1 MGWLEEDLRRYEN
14 EQVENENYWDS
25 LVDKARSELK
35 FCYKLNEEDLE
46 EVLRDILGDADYDW
60 DDLKWLKE
68 KVMQSKEWEDNQN
81 EKEKSCVSTL
91 WRWKLQL

>member
-25 LVDKARSELK
+25 LVDKAINELK
-35 FCYKLNEEDLE
+35 YCYKLNEEELE

-60 DDLKWLKE
+60 DDLKWLKQ
-68 KVMQSKEWEDNQN
+68 KVIESKEWEDNQSKG
-81 EKEKSCVSTL
+81 E
-91 WRWKLQL
+91 

>member
-35 FCYKLNEEDLE
+35 YCYKLSEEDLE
-46 EVLRDILGDADYDW
+46 EVLRDVLDDADYDW

-81 EKEKSCVSTL
+81 E
-91 WRWKLQL
+91 

>member
-14 EQVENENYWDS
+14 EQVENENYWDR

-35 FCYKLNEEDLE
+35 YCYKLNEEDLE
-46 EVLRDILGDADYDW
+46 EVLRDILDDTDYDW

-68 KVMQSKEWEDNQN
+68 KVIQSKEWEDNQN
-81 EKEKSCVSTL
+81 GEEE
-91 WRWKLQL
+91 

>member
-25 LVDKARSELK
+25 LVDDARSELK
-35 FCYKLNEEDLE
+35 CYYKLNEEELE
-46 EVLRDILGDADYDW
+46 EVLRDVLGDADYDW

-68 KVMQSKEWEDNQN
+68 KVMESKEWEDNQN
-81 EKEKSCVSTL
+81 GK
-91 WRWKLQL
+91 

>member
-25 LVDKARSELK
+25 LVADARSELK
-35 FCYKLNEEDLE
+35 YCYKLNEEELE
-46 EVLRDILGDADYDW
+46 DVLRDILGDADYDW

-68 KVMQSKEWEDNQN
+68 KVMESKEWEDNQN
-81 EKEKSCVSTL
+81 GK
-91 WRWKLQL
+91 

>member
-25 LVDKARSELK
+25 LVNDAISELK
-35 FCYKLNEEDLE
+35 YCYKLNEEELEDL
-46 EVLRDILGDADYDW
+46 LRDVLGDADYDW

-68 KVMQSKEWEDNQN
+68 KVMESKEWEDNQN
-81 EKEKSCVSTL
+81 EK
-91 WRWKLQL
+91 

>member
-1 MGWLEEDLRRYEN
+1 MSWLEDDLRKYEN

-25 LVDKARSELK
+25 LVDKAINELK

-46 EVLRDILGDADYDW
+46 DVLRDILDDADYDW

-81 EKEKSCVSTL
+81 GE
-91 WRWKLQL
+91 

>member
-1 MGWLEEDLRRYEN
+1 MGWLEEDLRKYEN
-14 EQVENENYWDS
+14 EQSENENFWDR

-35 FCYKLNEEDLE
+35 YCYKLSEEDLE

-68 KVMQSKEWEDNQN
+68 KVIESKEWEDNQN
-81 EKEKSCVSTL
+81 GEEE
-91 WRWKLQL
+91 

>member
-35 FCYKLNEEDLE
+35 YCYKLSEEDLE
-46 EVLRDILGDADYDW
+46 EVLRDILDDTDYDW

-68 KVMQSKEWEDNQN
+68 KVIESKEWEDNQN
-81 EKEKSCVSTL
+81 EK
-91 WRWKLQL
+91 

>member
-14 EQVENENYWDS
+14 EQMENENYWDS

-35 FCYKLNEEDLE
+35 NYYKLNEEELE
-46 EVLRDILGDADYDW
+46 DFLRDILSDADYDY

-68 KVMQSKEWEDNQN
+68 KVMESKEWEGNQN
-81 EKEKSCVSTL
+81 GK
-91 WRWKLQL
+91 

>member
-1 MGWLEEDLRRYEN
+1 MGWLEEDLRKYEN

-35 FCYKLNEEDLE
+35 YCYKLSEEDLE
-46 EVLRDILGDADYDW
+46 EVLRDVLGDADYDW

-81 EKEKSCVSTL
+81 E
-91 WRWKLQL
+91 